1 LKKITC
7 DEGWGWKAGG
17 QEELGLVWGR
27 VETGGERN
35 VTARL
40 MQGTTPKMGMPMRE
54 EDERSHGKVR
64 G

>member
-1 LKKITC
+1 
-7 DEGWGWKAGG
+7 
-17 QEELGLVWGR
+17 LVWGR